1 MVTEVF
7 NAKPKLSTLHVSC
20 AKWLLE
26 CPPFASSLC
35 SQSDVNYNLA
45 RWQVEPKAKAPVQV
59 PPWLSSTRRL
69 RQASWTEYIVDMS
82 ACIYVSI
89 YIYIYGTPPK
99 THLFMSFKYTFYEFQ
114 IYWWDKWGLPFALHT
129 YIYPHIYIYID
140 HIWAASWGRSRHK
153 TKKTKTKKP
162 KLWGECLVL
171 TQKIVFFGVPWVFFV
186 FFFLGFWKSKNKK
199 HWCFF
204 HKCTIN

>member
-89 YIYIYGTPPK
+89 YIYMVRPPK
-99 THLFMSFKYTFYEFQ
+99 PTFLWVSNTLFMSFKYTGGINGGCHSPY
-114 IYWWDKWGLPFALHT
+114 IH
-129 YIYPHIYIYID
+129 IYPHIYIYRPYLSCQLRKIK
-140 HIWAASWGRSRHK
+140 AQNQK
-153 TKKTKTKKP
+153 NKNKKTQTLRRMFGFDSKD
-162 KLWGECLVL
+162 C
-171 TQKIVFFGVPWVFFV
+171 FFWCSLSFFR
-186 FFFLGFWKSKNKK
+186 FFLGFWKSKNKK